1 MGDYTYQQC
10 SGVRCQ
16 QPKSTAGS
24 GVAHVI
30 DFLSQVLVSSC
41 SHISVQVSIFID
53 TLYETSPK
61 WHGLLMIRLVA
72 LAVGSRTEQ
81 RTAEYRLSKC
91 GIALRGVGVRTST
104 SRRLRSIFF
113 LKIDR
118 IHSFDIRYSL
128 FQGFF
133 FDLTGHFFGRRRR

>member
-1 MGDYTYQQC
+1 MGDYIYQQC

-81 RTAEYRLSKC
+81 RTAEYRITNIECRS
-91 GIALRGVGVRTST
+91 VES
-104 SRRLRSIFF
+104 LRSIFF
-113 LKIDR
+113 LK
-118 IHSFDIRYSL
+118 FDWPL
-128 FQGFF
+128 FRLAAALKP
-133 FDLTGHFFGRRRR
+133 DT